1 MTELLLAVIG
11 KSDNIAVLVLLLVCF
26 GLGALLV
33 IWQKEARADRQKLY
47 EVVEANTRAVE
58 ALRAVIRIV

>member
-26 GLGALLV
+26 GLGVLLV

>member
-26 GLGALLV
+26 GLGTLLV

>member
-26 GLGALLV
+26 GLGVLLV
-33 IWQKEARADRQKLY
+33 IWQKEARADRQRLY